1 MEQCRENEAAIVTG
15 ASSGI
20 GAAISARLCKMGY
33 EVFGIGR
40 SFGSSFA
47 EQFPDVADNPLFH
60 AVVCDLLDTEKMLK
74 LVRGIAAEATVTL
87 LVNNAGSAYYGLHE
101 ELSPKKIQEMVRTDL
116 EVPMILSQQ
125 LLRGFKKNKGCIVN
139 IASVTAQQ
147 SNPHGCAYGA
157 VKAGLVSFSRSLFD
171 EARKY
176 GVRVAVVSPD
186 MTKTELYRNA
196 DFTVGEETESYL
208 LPQDVAD
215 AVAYIVEQREGVAV
229 SEVTL
234 RPQYHRIRRKPVAK
248 RRDRSNERSYKRKT
262 VNADSC
268 VCTADIPRESAA
280 ADLQRDRHENCRLFS
295 RGGCTRR
302 GRCND
307 DAQQSHHRLFARTG
321 ERVCHH
327 HGAAVRRE
335 GYPGREKSF
344 AASLVLGTVI
354 SVVLTVLG
362 LVFLQPILRF
372 LNVPEHLIPVA
383 GPYIFIII
391 AGLLATFLYDAC
403 AAALRALGDTVTP
416 LVILAVSVAL
426 NIAGDLLF
434 VLVLKAGV
442 RGAAAATVLAQILA
456 FVICWIYMLRRYEML
471 RLAREDFRDADT
483 AMVKTCSGRVCR
495 WAL

>member
-157 VKAGLVSFSRSLFD
+157 VKAGLASFSRRLFD

-176 GVRVAVVSPD
+176 GVRVATVSPD

-208 LPQDVAD
+208 LPQDVAE
-215 AVAYIVEQREGVAV
+215 AVAYIVGQREGVAV

-248 RRDRSNERSYKRKT
+248 KER
-262 VNADSC
+262 
-268 VCTADIPRESAA
+268 
-280 ADLQRDRHENCRLFS
+280 
-295 RGGCTRR
+295 
-302 GRCND
+302 
-307 DAQQSHHRLFARTG
+307 
-321 ERVCHH
+321 
-327 HGAAVRRE
+327 
-335 GYPGREKSF
+335 
-344 AASLVLGTVI
+344 
-354 SVVLTVLG
+354 
-362 LVFLQPILRF
+362 
-372 LNVPEHLIPVA
+372 PV
-383 GPYIFIII
+383 
-391 AGLLATFLYDAC
+391 
-403 AAALRALGDTVTP
+403 
-416 LVILAVSVAL
+416 
-426 NIAGDLLF
+426 
-434 VLVLKAGV
+434 
-442 RGAAAATVLAQILA
+442 
-456 FVICWIYMLRRYEML
+456 E
-471 RLAREDFRDADT
+471 
-483 AMVKTCSGRVCR
+483 
-495 WAL
+495 

>member
-1 MEQCRENEAAIVTG
+1 M
-15 ASSGI
+15 
-20 GAAISARLCKMGY
+20 
-33 EVFGIGR
+33 FGIGR

-157 VKAGLVSFSRSLFD
+157 VKAGLASFSRSLFD

-176 GVRVAVVSPD
+176 GVRVATVSPD

-208 LPQDVAD
+208 LPQDVAE
-215 AVAYIVEQREGVAV
+215 AVAYIVGQREGVAV

-248 RRDRSNERSYKRKT
+248 KER
-262 VNADSC
+262 
-268 VCTADIPRESAA
+268 
-280 ADLQRDRHENCRLFS
+280 
-295 RGGCTRR
+295 
-302 GRCND
+302 
-307 DAQQSHHRLFARTG
+307 
-321 ERVCHH
+321 
-327 HGAAVRRE
+327 
-335 GYPGREKSF
+335 
-344 AASLVLGTVI
+344 
-354 SVVLTVLG
+354 
-362 LVFLQPILRF
+362 
-372 LNVPEHLIPVA
+372 PV
-383 GPYIFIII
+383 
-391 AGLLATFLYDAC
+391 
-403 AAALRALGDTVTP
+403 
-416 LVILAVSVAL
+416 
-426 NIAGDLLF
+426 
-434 VLVLKAGV
+434 
-442 RGAAAATVLAQILA
+442 
-456 FVICWIYMLRRYEML
+456 E
-471 RLAREDFRDADT
+471 
-483 AMVKTCSGRVCR
+483 
-495 WAL
+495 

>member
-1 MEQCRENEAAIVTG
+1 
-15 ASSGI
+15 
-20 GAAISARLCKMGY
+20 MGY

-47 EQFPDVADNPLFH
+47 EQFPDAADNPLFH

-74 LVRGIAAEATVTL
+74 LVRGLAAEATVTL

-157 VKAGLVSFSRSLFD
+157 VKAGLASFSRSLFD

-215 AVAYIVEQREGVAV
+215 AVAYIVEQREGVVV

-234 RPQYHRIRRKPVAK
+234 RPQYHRIRRKPVTK
-248 RRDRSNERSYKRKT
+248 KER
-262 VNADSC
+262 
-268 VCTADIPRESAA
+268 
-280 ADLQRDRHENCRLFS
+280 
-295 RGGCTRR
+295 
-302 GRCND
+302 
-307 DAQQSHHRLFARTG
+307 
-321 ERVCHH
+321 
-327 HGAAVRRE
+327 
-335 GYPGREKSF
+335 
-344 AASLVLGTVI
+344 
-354 SVVLTVLG
+354 
-362 LVFLQPILRF
+362 
-372 LNVPEHLIPVA
+372 PV
-383 GPYIFIII
+383 
-391 AGLLATFLYDAC
+391 
-403 AAALRALGDTVTP
+403 
-416 LVILAVSVAL
+416 
-426 NIAGDLLF
+426 
-434 VLVLKAGV
+434 
-442 RGAAAATVLAQILA
+442 
-456 FVICWIYMLRRYEML
+456 E
-471 RLAREDFRDADT
+471 
-483 AMVKTCSGRVCR
+483 
-495 WAL
+495 

>member
-47 EQFPDVADNPLFH
+47 EQFPDAADNPLFH
-60 AVVCDLLDTEKMLK
+60 AVVCDLLDTEKILK
-74 LVRGIAAEATVTL
+74 LVRGIAEEAGVTL

-234 RPQYHRIRRKPVAK
+234 RPQYHRIRRKPVTK
-248 RRDRSNERSYKRKT
+248 KER
-262 VNADSC
+262 
-268 VCTADIPRESAA
+268 
-280 ADLQRDRHENCRLFS
+280 
-295 RGGCTRR
+295 
-302 GRCND
+302 
-307 DAQQSHHRLFARTG
+307 
-321 ERVCHH
+321 
-327 HGAAVRRE
+327 
-335 GYPGREKSF
+335 
-344 AASLVLGTVI
+344 
-354 SVVLTVLG
+354 
-362 LVFLQPILRF
+362 
-372 LNVPEHLIPVA
+372 PV
-383 GPYIFIII
+383 
-391 AGLLATFLYDAC
+391 
-403 AAALRALGDTVTP
+403 
-416 LVILAVSVAL
+416 
-426 NIAGDLLF
+426 
-434 VLVLKAGV
+434 
-442 RGAAAATVLAQILA
+442 
-456 FVICWIYMLRRYEML
+456 E
-471 RLAREDFRDADT
+471 
-483 AMVKTCSGRVCR
+483 
-495 WAL
+495 

>member
-176 GVRVAVVSPD
+176 GVRVATVSPD

-208 LPQDVAD
+208 LPQDVAE
-215 AVAYIVEQREGVAV
+215 AVAYIVGQREGVAV
-229 SEVTL
+229 SE
-234 RPQYHRIRRKPVAK
+234 
-248 RRDRSNERSYKRKT
+248 
-262 VNADSC
+262 
-268 VCTADIPRESAA
+268 
-280 ADLQRDRHENCRLFS
+280 
-295 RGGCTRR
+295 
-302 GRCND
+302 
-307 DAQQSHHRLFARTG
+307 
-321 ERVCHH
+321 
-327 HGAAVRRE
+327 
-335 GYPGREKSF
+335 
-344 AASLVLGTVI
+344 
-354 SVVLTVLG
+354 
-362 LVFLQPILRF
+362 
-372 LNVPEHLIPVA
+372 
-383 GPYIFIII
+383 
-391 AGLLATFLYDAC
+391 
-403 AAALRALGDTVTP
+403 
-416 LVILAVSVAL
+416 
-426 NIAGDLLF
+426 
-434 VLVLKAGV
+434 
-442 RGAAAATVLAQILA
+442 
-456 FVICWIYMLRRYEML
+456 
-471 RLAREDFRDADT
+471 
-483 AMVKTCSGRVCR
+483 
-495 WAL
+495 

>member
-74 LVRGIAAEATVTL
+74 MVREIAAEAEVTL

-101 ELSPKKIQEMVRTDL
+101 ELNPKKIQEMVRTDL
-116 EVPMILSQQ
+116 EVQMILSQQ

-157 VKAGLVSFSRSLFD
+157 VKAGLASFSRSLFD

-215 AVAYIVEQREGVAV
+215 AVAYIVGQREGVAV

-248 RRDRSNERSYKRKT
+248 KER
-262 VNADSC
+262 
-268 VCTADIPRESAA
+268 
-280 ADLQRDRHENCRLFS
+280 
-295 RGGCTRR
+295 
-302 GRCND
+302 
-307 DAQQSHHRLFARTG
+307 
-321 ERVCHH
+321 
-327 HGAAVRRE
+327 
-335 GYPGREKSF
+335 
-344 AASLVLGTVI
+344 
-354 SVVLTVLG
+354 
-362 LVFLQPILRF
+362 
-372 LNVPEHLIPVA
+372 PV
-383 GPYIFIII
+383 
-391 AGLLATFLYDAC
+391 
-403 AAALRALGDTVTP
+403 
-416 LVILAVSVAL
+416 
-426 NIAGDLLF
+426 
-434 VLVLKAGV
+434 
-442 RGAAAATVLAQILA
+442 
-456 FVICWIYMLRRYEML
+456 E
-471 RLAREDFRDADT
+471 
-483 AMVKTCSGRVCR
+483 
-495 WAL
+495 

>member
-47 EQFPDVADNPLFH
+47 EQFPDAADNPLFH
-60 AVVCDLLDTEKMLK
+60 AVVCDLLDTEKILK
-74 LVRGIAAEATVTL
+74 LVRGIAAEVTVTL

-176 GVRVAVVSPD
+176 GVRVATVSPD

-248 RRDRSNERSYKRKT
+248 KER
-262 VNADSC
+262 
-268 VCTADIPRESAA
+268 
-280 ADLQRDRHENCRLFS
+280 
-295 RGGCTRR
+295 
-302 GRCND
+302 
-307 DAQQSHHRLFARTG
+307 
-321 ERVCHH
+321 
-327 HGAAVRRE
+327 
-335 GYPGREKSF
+335 
-344 AASLVLGTVI
+344 
-354 SVVLTVLG
+354 
-362 LVFLQPILRF
+362 
-372 LNVPEHLIPVA
+372 PV
-383 GPYIFIII
+383 
-391 AGLLATFLYDAC
+391 
-403 AAALRALGDTVTP
+403 
-416 LVILAVSVAL
+416 
-426 NIAGDLLF
+426 
-434 VLVLKAGV
+434 
-442 RGAAAATVLAQILA
+442 
-456 FVICWIYMLRRYEML
+456 E
-471 RLAREDFRDADT
+471 
-483 AMVKTCSGRVCR
+483 
-495 WAL
+495 

>member
-60 AVVCDLLDTEKMLK
+60 AVVCDLRDTEKMLK

-176 GVRVAVVSPD
+176 GVRVATVSPD

-208 LPQDVAD
+208 LPQDVAE
-215 AVAYIVEQREGVAV
+215 AVAYIVGQREGVAV

-248 RRDRSNERSYKRKT
+248 KER
-262 VNADSC
+262 
-268 VCTADIPRESAA
+268 
-280 ADLQRDRHENCRLFS
+280 
-295 RGGCTRR
+295 
-302 GRCND
+302 
-307 DAQQSHHRLFARTG
+307 
-321 ERVCHH
+321 
-327 HGAAVRRE
+327 
-335 GYPGREKSF
+335 
-344 AASLVLGTVI
+344 
-354 SVVLTVLG
+354 
-362 LVFLQPILRF
+362 
-372 LNVPEHLIPVA
+372 PV
-383 GPYIFIII
+383 
-391 AGLLATFLYDAC
+391 
-403 AAALRALGDTVTP
+403 
-416 LVILAVSVAL
+416 
-426 NIAGDLLF
+426 
-434 VLVLKAGV
+434 
-442 RGAAAATVLAQILA
+442 
-456 FVICWIYMLRRYEML
+456 E
-471 RLAREDFRDADT
+471 
-483 AMVKTCSGRVCR
+483 
-495 WAL
+495 

>member
-157 VKAGLVSFSRSLFD
+157 VKAGLVSISRSLFD

-176 GVRVAVVSPD
+176 GVRVATVSPD

-208 LPQDVAD
+208 LPQDVAE
-215 AVAYIVEQREGVAV
+215 AVAYIVGQREGVAV

-248 RRDRSNERSYKRKT
+248 KER
-262 VNADSC
+262 
-268 VCTADIPRESAA
+268 
-280 ADLQRDRHENCRLFS
+280 
-295 RGGCTRR
+295 
-302 GRCND
+302 
-307 DAQQSHHRLFARTG
+307 
-321 ERVCHH
+321 
-327 HGAAVRRE
+327 
-335 GYPGREKSF
+335 
-344 AASLVLGTVI
+344 
-354 SVVLTVLG
+354 
-362 LVFLQPILRF
+362 
-372 LNVPEHLIPVA
+372 PV
-383 GPYIFIII
+383 
-391 AGLLATFLYDAC
+391 
-403 AAALRALGDTVTP
+403 
-416 LVILAVSVAL
+416 
-426 NIAGDLLF
+426 
-434 VLVLKAGV
+434 
-442 RGAAAATVLAQILA
+442 
-456 FVICWIYMLRRYEML
+456 E
-471 RLAREDFRDADT
+471 
-483 AMVKTCSGRVCR
+483 
-495 WAL
+495 